1 MLKRTLMI
9 AFVLAALGTGL
20 AACGGSGG
28 DSTPVAAQPPKTA
41 NGVKVSVQD
50 NRFAPGYVKVKA
62 GDTVTFTNDGA
73 VAHTVTGVGG
83 ATFDS
88 GTLAPGKTFSF
99 IAEGKGKLTYVCTI
113 HAGMKGTIEVD

>member
-1 MLKRTLMI
+1 MLKRTLII
-9 AFVLAALGTGL
+9 ALVLAALGTGL
-20 AACGGSGG
+20 AACGGYGN

-41 NGVKVSVQD
+41 HGVKVSVQD
-50 NRFAPGYVKVKA
+50 NTFKPGNVKVKA
-62 GDTVTFTNDGA
+62 GETVTFTNDGA

>member
-20 AACGGSGG
+20 AACGGSG
-28 DSTPVAAQPPKTA
+28 DSSTPVAAQPPKTA
-41 NGVKVSVQD
+41 DGVKVSVQD
-50 NRFAPGYVKVKA
+50 NSFAPGNVKVKA
-62 GDTVTFTNDGA
+62 GETVTFTNDGA

>member
-1 MLKRTLMI
+1 MLKRTLLI
-9 AFVLAALGTGL
+9 ALVLAALGTGL
-20 AACGGSGG
+20 AACGGSAN
-28 DSTPVAAQPPKTA
+28 DSQVAAQPPKTA

-50 NRFAPGYVKVKA
+50 NKFAPANVKVKA
-62 GDTVTFTNDGA
+62 GQTVTFTNDGA

-113 HAGMKGTIEVD
+113 HAGMQGTIEVD